1 MEQPSRTREG
11 SDRALRRLFGHPV
24 VVADL
29 LRGVPVDP
37 LAEFDPRSLRAL
49 PDDRVDFRFDKRES
63 DATWGF
69 SLAGGEPVVLIF
81 EAQSY
86 EDRTMAGRMA
96 VEVAMF
102 CENFLRTSS
111 GEVLPGVLPLVF
123 YTGRKPWRAAR
134 SLREL
139 TSGNAGLLTYFA
151 ESCYLLLET
160 GVLASS
166 PLPEQNLVSLIV
178 RMEAA
183 RGARELWEVLAFE
196 REFLE
201 QCDPSLWQDYLTWAY
216 EVLAPT
222 KFQDMDRTEF
232 ESLQEGLDMIAERI
246 QEEREELK
254 QQFRAEGRAEGLAE
268 GLARSLAREKALLR
282 LQIARKFG
290 DETAEKWSERVSVS
304 DDDDRLLELRQMIFD
319 CDTSE
324 DLLRRF

>member
-1 MEQPSRTREG
+1 MEQPSRIREG
-11 SDRALRRLFGHPV
+11 SDRAMRRLFGHPE

-29 LRGVPVDP
+29 LRGFVPVSP

-63 DATWGF
+63 DGTWGF
-69 SLAGGEPVVLIF
+69 SLAGGEQVVLIF
-81 EAQSY
+81 EMQSY
-86 EDRTMAGRMA
+86 EDRIMAGRMA

-102 CENFLRTSS
+102 CENFLRTSP
-111 GEVLPGVLPLVF
+111 GELLPGVLPVVF

-139 TSGNAGLLTYFA
+139 TSGRAGLLTYFA

-160 GVLASS
+160 GVLASGS
-166 PLPEQNLVSLIV
+166 LPERNLVSLIV

-183 RGARELWEVLAFE
+183 HGTRELWEVLASE
-196 REFLE
+196 REFLG

-254 QQFRAEGRAEGLAE
+254 QQFRAEGLAE

-319 CDTSE
+319 CDTGE
-324 DLLRRF
+324 DLLQKL